1 MLPAP
6 LWLPR
11 RATKACTSCRHD
23 KIRCD
28 DLRPC
33 SGCRKK
39 GFAEAQCIDGCE
51 QCRRSRT
58 LCQGGLPCA
67 RCHKL
72 RLDCSDDPKLG
83 LTMMAEPAAKA
94 LCDRAKTACLACRR
108 DNKKCEDQRP
118 CARCVARSEPC
129 VHVSRGPKMVKVRC
143 QSCRETNKRCED
155 ARPCHLCSDTG
166 KECFDLP
173 RKGKGHGTR
182 VKAACTNCRR
192 DKVRCDGD
200 RPCLSCYRKDF
211 VCRDRFLELKE
222 NQSGSDWGLN
232 RPADPDVHRHTLSD
246 ILCPEDDG
254 NKEEAQSASTSHTP
268 TSSPVI
274 YHPLPVPVH
283 KTYTHLPPIEPSP
296 HFHASTASKATYE
309 SSFSSTDRDGR
320 NTADSRH
327 RLASLR
333 MRQAGFELP

>member
-39 GFAEAQCIDGCE
+39 GFVEAQCIDGCE

-67 RCHKL
+67 RCNKL

-94 LCDRAKTACLACRR
+94 PCDRAKTACLACRR

-143 QSCRETNKRCED
+143 QSCREINKRCED
-155 ARPCHLCSDTG
+155 ARPCHFCSDTG

-182 VKAACTNCRR
+182 VKAISADFCWY
-192 DKVRCDGD
+192 VGD
-200 RPCLSCYRKDF
+200 
-211 VCRDRFLELKE
+211 VADR
-222 NQSGSDWGLN
+222 SDMLVIGGT
-232 RPADPDVHRHTLSD
+232 RSD
-246 ILCPEDDG
+246 ATETG
-254 NKEEAQSASTSHTP
+254 TP
-268 TSSPVI
+268 TQCGSAIATLISSAVI
-274 YHPLPVPVH
+274 QGRVCPAIARTSFVVIDSWNRRRINRAQ
-283 KTYTHLPPIEPSP
+283 TGVRTAPPIQM
-296 HFHASTASKATYE
+296 FTDTRYLIFFARRTTAT
-309 SSFSSTDRDGR
+309 R
-320 NTADSRH
+320 RH
-327 RLASLR
+327 SLLVQPTPLHHR
-333 MRQAGFELP
+333 P